1 MSVSYLFQ
9 TIGDFLAL
17 YWWIIVLMVFLPL
30 NASIGA
36 FVTHEKKKRAAK
48 WSIIS
53 IKISRETQKTPQA
66 MEQILTTING
76 WGTLPSLRPT
86 EWVSLELISVGGEVR
101 FLIRILEKYKHLLES
116 TIFSFYQ
123 DVEIKDADD
132 YMDLVPSNTAELYAR
147 DQDIWGS
154 ELILDKEAAYPI
166 KSYKE
171 FPGGGEGKESDPM
184 SVFMEIM
191 GRLTPDE
198 FMGIQMILMPIRT
211 KAVRAKYKYILEK
224 LKAKPHSVTIT
235 GETIDPT
242 MPLIKMGNEAKI
254 AKAVEDNLSKPF
266 FDTLI
271 RAIYVAPK
279 SAFREKYAKQGIV
292 SSFNQYGIPDMNS
305 FKKNIITEIGDVLPN
320 PDKKFVLFPQRRN
333 EARKERILHTYRH
346 RDIPPVTFMGKL
358 ISSMMFHNN
367 MGSKFCELST
377 ESLATVFHLPT
388 TAILT
393 APFMQRVESRKVG
406 PPQGL
411 AIFGEA
417 KDLEI
422 FE

>member
-1 MSVSYLFQ
+1 MSVSYIFQ
-9 TIGDFLAL
+9 VIGNFLAL
-17 YWWIIVLMVFLPL
+17 YWWIFVPVIFLPL
-30 NASIGA
+30 YAGMGA
-36 FVTHEKKKRAAK
+36 FVTHEKRKRGAT

-66 MEQILTTING
+66 MEQILATING
-76 WGTLPSLRPT
+76 WGTLPSFKPT
-86 EWVSLELISVGGEVR
+86 EWVSLELISVGGEIR

-123 DVEIKDADD
+123 DVEIKDVDD

-147 DQDIWGS
+147 GQEIWGS
-154 ELILDKEAAYPI
+154 EIILSKEGAYPI

-171 FPGGGEGKESDPM
+171 AIGGGEGTGSDPL

-191 GRLTPDE
+191 GRLTPEE
-198 FMGIQMILMPIRT
+198 FIGIQFLLMPVST
-211 KAVRAKYKYILEK
+211 KSVKAKYKYILEK
-224 LKAKPHSVTIT
+224 LKSKPKEGDIV
-235 GETIDPT
+235 DPST
-242 MPLIKMGNEAKI
+242 MQIKMGNEAKL
-254 AKAVEDNLSKPF
+254 AKAVEENLSKPF
-266 FDTLI
+266 FNTLI
-271 RAIYVAPK
+271 RAVYVAPK
-279 SAFREKYAKQGIV
+279 TAFREKYAKQGIV
-292 SSFNQYGIPDMNS
+292 SSFNQYAIPDMNS
-305 FKKNIITEIGDVLPN
+305 FSKNGITEIGDVLPN
-320 PDKKFVLFPQRRN
+320 PDKQFVLFPERRN
-333 EARKERILHTYRH
+333 EARKERILHTFRH

-411 AIFGEA
+411 AIFGEN